1 MYNKL
6 ERFRNLENRCYEG
19 AVKDNIGVWINLKQL
34 NHLKQMFASNK
45 KWFLK
50 LGNAVLFKLYYSI
63 GSKFS
68 SKHKMRAQEL
78 G

>member
-50 LGNAVLFKLYYSI
+50 LGNAVLSNCIIQLDLSSLLSI
-63 GSKFS
+63 
-68 SKHKMRAQEL
+68 R
-78 G
+78 